1 MENETLKDGAEIWQN
16 EVVCELGPLFC
27 SQEAISTYF
36 LLYIGELWQ
45 GEGAV
50 KSRTTIHLICSTVL
64 GRPPWHQQESL
75 YQLSTALDLDMR
87 NPAKSLPV
95 PLPLAGDAAKDG
107 CVCPGGLPNANYP
120 DEDVQSE

>member
-16 EVVCELGPLFC
+16 EVVCEIGPLFC

-50 KSRTTIHLICSTVL
+50 KIKDNHSSHLFNSAGETSLAST
-64 GRPPWHQQESL
+64 R
-75 YQLSTALDLDMR
+75 
-87 NPAKSLPV
+87 KSLSAVNCTGSGHEEPSKE
-95 PLPLAGDAAKDG
+95 LASALALGW
-107 CVCPGGLPNANYP
+107 
-120 DEDVQSE
+120 